1 LKSNRTY
8 LISFVGLKIG
18 FHDFEYEI
26 NDAFFEQFEYSIIHK
41 GDVKVHLRLEKK
53 ETMFIAQY
61 QADGFVTTTCDR
73 CTDELKLP
81 VKGEFQ
87 IVYKFGNDI
96 SEDENL
102 IVLPEEAY
110 QLDVSEA
117 IYELITIS
125 LPAKKVHPKGECNE
139 EMLNLINKYSV
150 GADFDSDDFNEDWD
164 DEDEDWDEEDDD
176 EWEDDEDEDEE
187 GDNDDNNGDKPID
200 PRWSILKN
208 LN

>member
-1 LKSNRTY
+1 MNSKRTY

-26 NDAFFEQFEYSIIHK
+26 NDAFFEGFEYSIIHK
-41 GDVKVHLRLEKK
+41 GDVNVHLRLEKK
-53 ETMFIAQY
+53 ETMFIAHY

-87 IVYKFGNDI
+87 IIYKFGREI

-139 EMLNLINKYSV
+139 EMLELISKYSV
-150 GADFDSDDFNEDWD
+150 GFDSDEEEEEDEWE
-164 DEDEDWDEEDDD
+164 DEDEDWNDDD
-176 EWEDDEDEDEE
+176 DDWEDEE
-187 GDNDDNNGDKPID
+187 EEEDNGDKPID

>member
-1 LKSNRTY
+1 MKSKRTY

-41 GDVKVHLRLEKK
+41 GDVNVHLRLEKK

-61 QADGFVTTTCDR
+61 AADGFVTTTCDR

-139 EMLNLINKYSV
+139 EMLELISKYSV
-150 GADFDSDDFNEDWD
+150 GFDSDEEEDDEDDWD
-164 DEDEDWDEEDDD
+164 DEDEDWGDDDDDDDWEEEEEEED
-176 EWEDDEDEDEE
+176 
-187 GDNDDNNGDKPID
+187 NSDKPID